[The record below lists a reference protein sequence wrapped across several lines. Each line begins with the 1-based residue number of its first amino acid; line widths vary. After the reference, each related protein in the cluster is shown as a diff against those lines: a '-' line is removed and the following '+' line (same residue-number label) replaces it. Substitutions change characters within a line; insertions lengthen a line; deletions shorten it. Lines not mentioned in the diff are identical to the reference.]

1 MIFCLIGLVVFS
13 VASFFLS
20 SLLIVGF
27 LFSLAAIIS
36 FDVFLFQIFRTNYFW
51 LKITGLS
58 LIDIIYTIGNII
70 VFNFISG
77 KTSDN
82 ITVQSCIHA
91 FYIFCFIFCSALLIM
106 LFDFLLSKGMHMK
119 KDDSISNSIKLFR
132 FSFVGILLFNCLCI
146 TVPLYN
152 IIPLLAI
159 ISLAFQIINIIVG
172 IVIICTKAVTNV
184 MYKCLASVFSAFCS
198 LLVMFYFMKIID
210 GLNNNIIT
218 DYQILW
224 YYSFACLLVL
234 IMVFVVAIIMIIQ
247 NSFSKNSGIKGS
259 LIAIFISTIA
269 AVFSYILIDEY
280 VIFEF
285 IPDISYIEYL
295 FTGLFAIYV
304 LSVAINVMKIAY
316 LLIFK
321 STPTKPAPTIPV
333 DDNIDE
339 VSDTYESTSKVNQD
353 SQDIT

>member
-1 MIFCLIGLVVFS
+1 
-13 VASFFLS
+13 
-20 SLLIVGF
+20 
-27 LFSLAAIIS
+27 
-36 FDVFLFQIFRTNYFW
+36 
-51 LKITGLS
+51 
-58 LIDIIYTIGNII
+58 
-70 VFNFISG
+70 
-77 KTSDN
+77 
-82 ITVQSCIHA
+82 
-91 FYIFCFIFCSALLIM
+91 M